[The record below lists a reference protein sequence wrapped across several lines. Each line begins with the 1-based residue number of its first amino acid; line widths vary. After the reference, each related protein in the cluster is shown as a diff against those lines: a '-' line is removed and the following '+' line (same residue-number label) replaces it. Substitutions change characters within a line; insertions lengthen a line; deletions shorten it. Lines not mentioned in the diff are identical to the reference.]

1 MDDDLPRYYANWVT
15 PHPGAFDLALNFGYN
30 RQLGE
35 EDPAPEWMAS
45 IVLAWEEA
53 VVLRDILSTQIALYE
68 KHLGQVRKWEGKP
81 PPIDAESNGN
91 PEPEGE

>member
-1 MDDDLPRYYANWVT
+1 
-15 PHPGAFDLALNFGYN
+15 
-30 RQLGE
+30 
-35 EDPAPEWMAS
+35 MAS

-68 KHLGQVRKWEGKP
+68 EHLGQIRKWEGKP

-91 PEPEGE
+91 PEPEDE